1 MNGFIAKTGF
11 MLFLVIL
18 LPVCVWA
25 QQPRFIYIQ
34 KENKLPFYVKI
45 DDQILTASD
54 PGYLI
59 VPGLSDS
66 SYPVVIGF
74 LQKKWPDM
82 EVTIHLQDASAGFLL
97 KNEGNAEWGLL
108 NLQTGQ
114 RIEMQRSKSSQP
126 VGDIETGAGE
136 FARVL
141 AEVVN
146 DPGIAEI
153 TVNNTIPDS
162 TGIAKDKKAVTE
174 NTGITKL
181 KTDSTEEGQ
190 LITYIDKTGA
200 GTDSVKVFIPV
211 NKTVQV
217 PENEAMTALPAT
229 DSLNA
234 KKERTGTRFINM
246 ELQNPN
252 ASNDSGSLKKD
263 DQVITEKKKRV
274 TLDPVTGKEDTL
286 MRTLGSAGDSL
297 QSTCKKTATQKEFL
311 ELRRLMAAEEN
322 EKNMIRAARKVFAVT
337 CFTAEQ
343 VKNLGVLFISEEEKY
358 RFYVIAYPIVSDREN
373 IAVLED
379 QLTDE
384 YFKSRLKVMRG
395 Q

>member
-1 MNGFIAKTGF
+1 
-11 MLFLVIL
+11 
-18 LPVCVWA
+18 
-25 QQPRFIYIQ
+25 
-34 KENKLPFYVKI
+34 
-45 DDQILTASD
+45 
-54 PGYLI
+54 
-59 VPGLSDS
+59 
-66 SYPVVIGF
+66 
-74 LQKKWPDM
+74 
-82 EVTIHLQDASAGFLL
+82 
-97 KNEGNAEWGLL
+97 
-108 NLQTGQ
+108 
-114 RIEMQRSKSSQP
+114 
-126 VGDIETGAGE
+126 VGDIEAGSGE

-190 LITYIDKTGA
+190 LITYIDKTEA

-211 NKTVQV
+211 NKTVPV

-263 DQVITEKKKRV
+263 DQVINEKKKRV

-297 QSTCKKTATQKEFL
+297 QGTCKKTATQKEFL